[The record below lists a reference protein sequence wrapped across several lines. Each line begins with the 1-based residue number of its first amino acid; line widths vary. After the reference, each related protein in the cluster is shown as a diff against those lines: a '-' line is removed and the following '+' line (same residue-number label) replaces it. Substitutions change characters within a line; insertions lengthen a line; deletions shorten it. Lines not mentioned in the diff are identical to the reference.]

1 VLFFEKKNQ
10 KTFALWPSSLATDA
24 FYGTASVMS
33 SGLAT
38 ISQCAIL
45 AGGLA
50 TRLGTITRETPKPV
64 LEVGERPFLAW
75 LMRELQ
81 RFGVEEFVIL
91 TGHLSEAV
99 QGAVTAAAAALPKP
113 TRLMFSHEPTPAGT
127 AGALHHARPHLAER
141 FLLCNGDSLF
151 DTNLAAL
158 LADAATDGPQT
169 LARLML
175 CALPD
180 ASRYGVVSLADQQV
194 TAFRERSAPGEA
206 GVINAGI
213 YAMRRAIV
221 EHCPA
226 AGSLERDVLPGL
238 AAGNAVRGTVGR
250 GFFVDIGIPADLETA
265 RHDVASVLARPA
277 LFLDRDGVLNHDHGY
292 VGTRD
297 RWNWIDGALDAIKLA
312 TDHGWHV
319 FVVSNQSG
327 VARGYYSEG
336 DVQALNAWMVDQAR
350 RHGGTIDDVRICPY
364 HPEGSVAAYTRH
376 SDWRKP
382 APGMINS
389 LIGDWHL
396 NRHHC
401 LMIGDQSTDLE
412 AAARAGIRG
421 AIFPGG
427 NLADFIAPRLLQS
440 SRIHGRIA

>member
-1 VLFFEKKNQ
+1 MENASYRGSAGADL
-10 KTFALWPSSLATDA
+10 LSRPATVA
-24 FYGTASVMS
+24 
-33 SGLAT
+33 
-38 ISQCAIL
+38 QCAIL

-50 TRLGTITRETPKPV
+50 TRLGTIARDIPKPV
-64 LEVGERPFLAW
+64 LAVGERPFLAW
-75 LMRELQ
+75 VMRELQ

-99 QGAVTAAAAALPKP
+99 QGAVRDAAAGLPKP
-113 TRLMFSHEPTPAGT
+113 ARLVFSYEPSPAGT
-127 AGALHHARPHLAER
+127 AGALHHALRYLDER

-158 LADAATDGPQT
+158 LADAASDGPDT
-169 LARLML
+169 LVRLML

-180 ASRYGVVSLADQQV
+180 ASRYGVVTLADGRV
-194 TAFRERSAPGEA
+194 SAFSARPAPGAA

-213 YAMRRAIV
+213 YAMRRAILDQ
-221 EHCPA
+221 CPP

-238 AAGNAVRGTVGR
+238 AARGAVRGTVGE

-265 RHDVASVLARPA
+265 RNRVASVLARPA

-292 VGTRD
+292 VGTRA
-297 RWNWIDGALDAIKLA
+297 RWNWIDGALDAIRLA
-312 TDHGWHV
+312 TDRGWHV
-319 FVVSNQSG
+319 FVVTNQSG
-327 VARGYYSEG
+327 VARGYYGED
-336 DVQALNAWMVDQAR
+336 DVRALNAWMVDEAR

-364 HPEGSVAAYTRH
+364 HPEGSVAAYARH

-389 LIGDWHL
+389 LIGDWGL
-396 NRHHC
+396 NRQRC
-401 LMIGDQSTDLE
+401 LLVGDQATDLA

-421 AIFPGG
+421 ARFPGG
-427 NLADFIAPRLLQS
+427 NLADFLAPLLSDGES
-440 SRIHGRIA
+440 SQGRIA